1 MNGFVYIHLLVWGAV
16 VFATKAEESVM
27 QFMFENWATYRWS
40 LSCVVDIPP
49 WSLPGAVINSQC
61 VYLKYIH
68 IYIQQILILFAFYA
82 KIKEIED

>member
-27 QFMFENWATYRWS
+27 QFMFENWAAYSWS

-68 IYIQQILILFAFYA
+68 IYSQQILILFAFYA
-82 KIKEIED
+82 KK